1 MSEAETLVEA
11 LSTNLQKNPFISAFV
26 LGGGGV
32 KA

>member
-11 LSTNLQKNPFISAFV
+11 LSINLQKNPFIGAFV

-32 KA
+32 KV